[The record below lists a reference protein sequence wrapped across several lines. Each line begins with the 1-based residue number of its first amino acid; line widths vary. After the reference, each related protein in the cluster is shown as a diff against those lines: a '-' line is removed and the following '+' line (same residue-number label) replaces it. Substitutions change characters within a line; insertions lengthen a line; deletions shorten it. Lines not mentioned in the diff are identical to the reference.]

1 MFDSSAPPPR
11 KDLAEPQ
18 QVGPS
23 AHLTALAQLLGRQAA
38 REALKLEGKV
48 GSLPTARGD
57 FDNGTSPSTPQADPS
72 SDAV

>member
-1 MFDSSAPPPR
+1 MIDSPTPPPR
-11 KDLAEPQ
+11 KDVPEPE

-23 AHLTALAQLLGRQAA
+23 AHLTALARLLGRQAA

-57 FDNGTSPSTPQADPS
+57 FDNGTSPSTPQAEPS
-72 SDAV
+72 SDAI

>member
-1 MFDSSAPPPR
+1 M
-11 KDLAEPQ
+11 
-18 QVGPS
+18 PS
-23 AHLTALAQLLGRQAA
+23 AHLTALARLLGRQAA

-72 SDAV
+72 SDAF

>member
-1 MFDSSAPPPR
+1 MIDSPAPPPR
-11 KDLAEPQ
+11 KDVPEPP

-23 AHLTALAQLLGRQAA
+23 AHLTALARLLGRQAA

-57 FDNGTSPSTPQADPS
+57 FDNGTSPPSSQADPS
-72 SDAV
+72 SDAF

>member
-1 MFDSSAPPPR
+1 MIDSPAPPPR
-11 KDLAEPQ
+11 KDVPEPQ

-23 AHLTALAQLLGRQAA
+23 AHLTALARLLGRQAA

-72 SDAV
+72 SDAL

>member
-1 MFDSSAPPPR
+1 MIDSPAPTPR
-11 KDLAEPQ
+11 KDVPEPE
-18 QVGPS
+18 QVGPA
-23 AHLTALAQLLGRQAA
+23 AHLTALARLLGRQAA

-72 SDAV
+72 IDAF